1 MKKFFVFMAATCCAL
16 AINATT
22 YTSHV
27 KVTVNTNATEQ
38 DEVQVVLNEQNG
50 LYNLSLKNFCL
61 TAEGMSLP
69 VGNIELNGV
78 QGVDEYGYTTI
89 VFNGPITITPGD
101 DPAYSQDEWL
111 GPILGEVPIDATAR
125 FTDTALS
132 ANIDINLAAMGQI
145 IQVNLFGV
153 APASVTPALDGDVN
167 HDGEVNVSDVN
178 KVIDIILK
186 H

>member
-1 MKKFFVFMAATCCAL
+1 MKKAFIMLAAICCSLAL
-16 AINATT
+16 NATI
-22 YTSHV
+22 YTCHI
-27 KVTVNTNATEQ
+27 KVVVNGTVSEQ
-38 DEVQVVLNEQNG
+38 DEVPVVVTGSNG
-50 LYNLSLKNFCL
+50 VYDLSLNNFCL
-61 TAEGMSLP
+61 SAEGFTMP
-69 VGNIELNGV
+69 VGNIAVSGV
-78 QGVDEYGYTTI
+78 EGVDEYGYTTI

>member
-1 MKKFFVFMAATCCAL
+1 M
-16 AINATT
+16 
-22 YTSHV
+22 
-27 KVTVNTNATEQ
+27 
-38 DEVQVVLNEQNG
+38 
-50 LYNLSLKNFCL
+50 
-61 TAEGMSLP
+61 
-69 VGNIELNGV
+69 
-78 QGVDEYGYTTI
+78 
-89 VFNGPITITPGD
+89 FNGPITITPGD